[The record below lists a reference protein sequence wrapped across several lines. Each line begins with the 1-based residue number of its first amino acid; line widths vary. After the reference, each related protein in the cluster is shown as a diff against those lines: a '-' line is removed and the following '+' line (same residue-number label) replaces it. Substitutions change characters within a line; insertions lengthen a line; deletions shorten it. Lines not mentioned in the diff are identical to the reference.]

1 MAGSLHPKPGS
12 TPEALSWP
20 IDQPGFELPWFSSPA
35 NLALA
40 TDEVHL
46 WRATLDL
53 PASVIERMA
62 CALSDEER
70 ARAGRIVPDQARA
83 RFVAGRHILRTVLG
97 KYLELSAERVELTYG
112 PHGKPELAPEH
123 ASGLLAFSLTHS
135 HDLALVA
142 VTLGRAIGVDVE
154 LLRPVSDVAGLVAR
168 VFSAKEQA
176 EFRDLPLDR
185 RLEGFFRGWT
195 GKEAWLKAKSTGL
208 TWPPDWFSVSLT
220 SGAPMRLLDVTG
232 DPKAPER
239 WALASFTAAPG
250 YLGALAVEGWGLR
263 LASFHYSLASGHA

>member
-1 MAGSLHPKPGS
+1 
-12 TPEALSWP
+12 
-20 IDQPGFELPWFSSPA
+20 
-35 NLALA
+35 LALA

-46 WRATLDL
+46 WRARLDL
-53 PASVIERMA
+53 PASVIERMPW
-62 CALSDEER
+62 ALSDEER
-70 ARAGRIVPDQARA
+70 ARARRIVLDQARA
-83 RFVAGRHILRTVLG
+83 RFVAGRHVLRTVLG
-97 KYLELSAERVELTYG
+97 MYLGLSAERIELAYG
-112 PHGKPELAPEH
+112 PHGKPELAPKP
-123 ASGLLAFSLTHS
+123 ASSCLTFRLAHS

-220 SGAPMRLLDVTG
+220 PGAPLRLLDVTG
-232 DPKAPER
+232 DPKAPDR

-263 LASFHYSLASGHA
+263 LASFHHSLASGHA